1 MDTLYEVSCITK
13 IDAFDRFKSAHADR
27 AWRAGQW
34 PAAAR
39 DVQYQRDTNKQM
51 LQLWCWWEKPEPFI
65 CQRPVCERQHHLIP
79 SPSIDVTTSICG
91 QFALVISYPS
101 SFWAPGPD
109 FYFCSLL
116 FVTMWHRWHIYPF
129 NVSQMSNQP
138 IAWQQFK
145 DLIM

>member
-1 MDTLYEVSCITK
+1 MHLTDSNPHMQTAHEEQGSDLLQPDR
-13 IDAFDRFKSAHADR
+13 DA
-27 AWRAGQW
+27 
-34 PAAAR
+34 
-39 DVQYQRDTNKQM
+39 QYQRDTNKQM

-65 CQRPVCERQHHLIP
+65 CQRPASERQHHLIP

-109 FYFCSLL
+109 FYFFSLL

-145 DLIM
+145 AFNHVGMDQTRAV